1 MDTFDLSTR
10 GLERLKNTIRVK
22 YTKET
27 KEKAI
32 KAVNEICDIGLE
44 GNYEGTQKKVFVYP
58 DKVIGS
64 IFNKLTIDRSTLTR
78 EKMDVGD
85 FFFTLLYILGYR
97 MEDLEEDML
106 KRKTAKFEFGKV
118 VPTLF
123 TIARVKRMIASSNA
137 PEMTKED
144 MLELAKKMK
153 ALFPKGFMMD
163 GIPWTEGPLLIVQR
177 LEGFIRRFGNY
188 PAEDIEKATERYVSA
203 KKGSPYMK
211 SLKNFIYNS

>member
-64 IFNKLTIDRSTLTR
+64 IFNKNRILLFVEYGATYRVTRGQPSMHIFYDRVEAMR
-78 EKMDVGD
+78 KK
-85 FFFTLLYILGYR
+85 
-97 MEDLEEDML
+97 L
-106 KRKTAKFEFGKV
+106 K
-118 VPTLF
+118 
-123 TIARVKRMIASSNA
+123 
-137 PEMTKED
+137 EM
-144 MLELAKKMK
+144 
-153 ALFPKGFMMD
+153 G
-163 GIPWTEGPLLIVQR
+163 G
-177 LEGFIRRFGNY
+177 
-188 PAEDIEKATERYVSA
+188 
-203 KKGSPYMK
+203 
-211 SLKNFIYNS
+211 

>member
-1 MDTFDLSTR
+1 M
-10 GLERLKNTIRVK
+10 
-22 YTKET
+22 
-27 KEKAI
+27 EK
-32 KAVNEICDIGLE
+32 V
-44 GNYEGTQKKVFVYP
+44 T
-58 DKVIGS
+58 
-64 IFNKLTIDRSTLTR
+64 FNKLTIDKGTLAR

-85 FFFTLLYILGYR
+85 FLFTILYILGYR
-97 MEDLEEDML
+97 MEDLEEEML
-106 KRKTAKFEFGKV
+106 KRETAKFEFGKV

-123 TIARVKRMIASSNA
+123 TIAKVKRMIASSNA

-153 ALFPKGFMMD
+153 TLFPKGFMMD

-211 SLKNFIYNS
+211 SLKNFIYKEVEQVDGTTDLQSDLYNFLENPDSLLNPLEDWTMELRE